1 MALLVLYGKLV
12 RHGGGHFD
20 ACRLQKGDFSERI
33 LNTSCD
39 LRN

>member
-20 ACRLQKGDFSERI
+20 ACKKEVLVKE
-33 LNTSCD
+33 
-39 LRN
+39 